1 MANENK
7 PTFPRLPFFT
17 PIGRMV
23 QGDPTK
29 ASDVGHG
36 GKKRDVPQYH
46 VALAI
51 PKNAHGVN
59 ELLGAIFNHALNSF
73 AINPNIQNLIRQ
85 YPLPGPFVPEP
96 QRRPFAWKIQDGDWP
111 SNVQKEGH
119 AGCWIFHFA
128 GAQKINICD
137 ANGGEIPHQLVH
149 LGQYAKI
156 SGNCAINGLQDANCG
171 LYLNPQWIKII
182 SDGPVIVTGITAAQ
196 AFAGDT
202 EQLPAGMTPFVAGGA
217 PAPQQHAAHAYNPP
231 ALPGYGAPTPAPSP
245 YSQAH
250 QPVSGPGYV
259 PQAPQGNA
267 PAYAQGAQGYA
278 TAAPAPTTPA
288 PQFQGTAAH
297 SNPQAFAPHAGQ
309 QGANPA
315 TGQYQQHSGSFQPA
329 AGQPVTHMQ
338 HGGGAHGASPSNPNG
353 FPPVQPHPAFVT
365 GQQ

>member
-36 GKKRDVPQYH
+36 GKKRDVPQTH

-59 ELLGAIFNHALNSF
+59 ELLGAIFNHVLNSY
-73 AINPNIQNLIRQ
+73 AINPNIQALIRQ

-96 QRRPFAWKIQDGDWP
+96 QRRPFAWKIQDGDWL
-111 SNVQKEGH
+111 SNRDKEGH

-128 GAQKINICD
+128 TTQKVNICD

-156 SGNCAINGLQDANCG
+156 SGNLAINGLQDANCG
-171 LYLNPQWIKII
+171 VFMNPQWVKIVA
-182 SDGPVIVTGITAAQ
+182 DGPVIVTGITAAQ
-196 AFAGDT
+196 AFAGDN
-202 EQLPAGMTPFVAGGA
+202 ESLPAGMTPFVAGGA
-217 PAPQQHAAHAYNPP
+217 LAPQQQYAPPQGTAAAAPAAAYNPP
-231 ALPGYGAPTPAPSP
+231 ALPGYGAPTS
-245 YSQAH
+245 
-250 QPVSGPGYV
+250 
-259 PQAPQGNA
+259 QGNA
-267 PAYAQGAQGYA
+267 PAYAQGVQGYA
-278 TAAPAPTTPA
+278 TAAPAPTTAA
-288 PQFQGTAAH
+288 PQFQGTVAH
-297 SNPQAFAPHAGQ
+297 FSPGQ
-309 QGANPA
+309 Q
-315 TGQYQQHSGSFQPA
+315 
-329 AGQPVTHMQ
+329 
-338 HGGGAHGASPSNPNG
+338 NPNG
-353 FPPVQPHPAFVT
+353 FPPVTPHQAFVT